1 MMAVALNAINAPDLP
16 LVAGMPSGMDLAT
29 VLQVPVTCLSDIAVV
44 ARNYKNVAWSIIPP
58 LLSTTVVGIAAGQQL
73 MGKIPPDTAKAP
85 TIARYAS
92 GFASTVV
99 PTRARRGGGPLLRS
113 HYGSAPPCAII
124 LF

>member
-44 ARNYKNVAWSIIPP
+44 ARNYQNVAWSIIPP

-73 MGKIPPDTAKAP
+73 MGKIPPDTAKSLVGGILAALIVRRQQP
-85 TIARYAS
+85 LRQRQRQRQRRS
-92 GFASTVV
+92 G
-99 PTRARRGGGPLLRS
+99 
-113 HYGSAPPCAII
+113 
-124 LF
+124 